1 MSLNEPPSSWP
12 PWLPPSS
19 AAAPL
24 EVELVLGGTSM
35 EAFEPAAAREA
46 ALGAVARMMG
56 VAPERLAIS
65 FHSGSVVLVVSVSA
79 GAPGDVPAAEA
90 AAPLLRS
97 DPGDVAESLNRA
109 LRRHLPAGDCLTLE
123 VAPRLTL
130 KRLPCAVLPPP
141 ARRPP
146 PPPSPCLA
154 PQPSRFLGAITHGGS
169 SGGGGGRWALE
180 AATALRLAIAATVA
194 VAACTCARRR
204 LTAG

>member
-1 MSLNEPPSSWP
+1 M
-12 PWLPPSS
+12 
-19 AAAPL
+19 
-24 EVELVLGGTSM
+24 LGGTSM
-35 EAFEPAAAREA
+35 EAFEPAAARDA

-56 VAPERLAIS
+56 VAPARLAVS

-79 GAPGDVPAAEA
+79 GAPGDVPATEA

-97 DPGDVAESLNRA
+97 DPGEVADSLNRA
-109 LRRHLPAGDCLTLE
+109 LRRHLPASDELTLE

-141 ARRPP
+141 PAAPP
-146 PPPSPCLA
+146 PPPSPRLG
-154 PQPSRFLGAITHGGS
+154 PQSRLLGAVHGGD
-169 SGGGGGRWALE
+169 GRWALE
-180 AATALRLAIAATVA
+180 TATALRLAVAATVA